1 LGALGHVLLR
11 GFCTM
16 LSYAVGC
23 AMGLLMHLIG
33 MYRYWLGAEMMKGS
47 SVEKDLGVLVANRV
61 TTSQQHA
68 LVAKKANGSLGGNAF
83 LCNLL

>member
-1 LGALGHVLLR
+1 
-11 GFCTM
+11 M

-47 SVEKDLGVLVANRV
+47 SVEKDLWVLVANRLAM
-61 TTSQQHA
+61 SQ
-68 LVAKKANGSLGGNAF
+68 
-83 LCNLL
+83 